1 MKILDFN
8 GKVLWTKNV
17 PVNIPANTSR
27 ECFKINTNELVK
39 NMDTTQIVFSVKL
52 LKGDN
57 LLANNLYYFS
67 EPKNLKLLKPEI
79 TRVIKETG
87 DGYSITFTADKLVK
101 DLYLDTDL
109 KGWFS
114 DNCFDLLP
122 GEKVTVTLRLKR
134 RLTTSEKN

>member
-1 MKILDFN
+1 
-8 GKVLWTKNV
+8 
-17 PVNIPANTSR
+17 
-27 ECFKINTNELVK
+27 
-39 NMDTTQIVFSVKL
+39 MDTTHIVFSVKL

-57 LLANNLYYFS
+57 MLANNLCYFS

-87 DGYSITFTADKLVK
+87 DGYSITFSTDKLVK

-114 DNCFDLLP
+114 DNCFDLIP
-122 GEKVTVTLRLKR
+122 GEKRTVNFKTNEKTDNFGEKLKLVS
-134 RLTTSEKN
+134 LTDSYQL